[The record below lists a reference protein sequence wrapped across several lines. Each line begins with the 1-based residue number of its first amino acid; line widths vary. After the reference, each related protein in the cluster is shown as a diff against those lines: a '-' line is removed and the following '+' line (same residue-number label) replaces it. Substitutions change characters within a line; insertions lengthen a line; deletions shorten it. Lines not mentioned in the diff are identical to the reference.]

1 MATMRL
7 EIITAESVI
16 FSDDVEG
23 LVAPGNQGEL
33 GILPQHAA
41 LMTAL
46 QGGEIAVRKQDGDVY
61 LAVSGGFLEIVDNKV
76 VILADTAEISGDI
89 DESRA
94 RAAMTRAE
102 DRLTSGSD
110 EVDSVRATAAL
121 HRSQVRLKVSQR
133 RNSSRSATSV

>member
-1 MATMRL
+1 MTKL
-7 EIITAESVI
+7 SSDISNITQ
-16 FSDDVEG
+16 
-23 LVAPGNQGEL
+23 L
-33 GILPQHAA
+33 
-41 LMTAL
+41 
-46 QGGEIAVRKQDGDVY
+46 K
-61 LAVSGGFLEIVDNKV
+61 NKV

-133 RNSSRSATSV
+133 RNSSRSAASV